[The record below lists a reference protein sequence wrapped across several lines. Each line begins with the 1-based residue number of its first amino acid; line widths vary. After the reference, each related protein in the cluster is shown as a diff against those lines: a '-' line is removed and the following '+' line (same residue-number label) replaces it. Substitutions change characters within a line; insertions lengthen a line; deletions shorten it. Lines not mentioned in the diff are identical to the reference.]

1 MRTTIFPWFVNF
13 ISKICIVKSK
23 PTLSMCKIW
32 AGTGRRKPC
41 FSSTA
46 VHSTAV
52 AKEQLCP
59 TDVSSTSTVIKT
71 WCSQILFQWKLHYP
85 WARNTRRLDHLSHTM
100 PFHLLQ
106 PRLTCFKY
114 TCTLTLLSF
123 LSAGLHH
130 YVEYIITNEISIPD
144 LGHSIYL
151 VSEPLR
157 TLF

>member
-1 MRTTIFPWFVNF
+1 MRTAIFPWFVNF

-32 AGTGRRKPC
+32 ARTGRRKSC

-46 VHSTAV
+46 VHSRAV
-52 AKEQLCP
+52 ANEEFYPMEL
-59 TDVSSTSTVIKT
+59 SSTSTFIKT
-71 WCSQILFQWKLHYP
+71 WCSQILFQWKLHYL
-85 WARNTRRLDHLSHTM
+85 WARSTWRLDHLSHTV

-106 PRLTCFKY
+106 PRFTSFKY
-114 TCTLTLLSF
+114 TCTLTLHSF

-144 LGHSIYL
+144 FRHSIYL
-151 VSEPLR
+151 VSEHLR